1 MGTRSAVSE
10 EPRWQSAWARGAGA
24 TRPRWQSAWARGAGA
39 TRRPW
44 QLEWARAV
52 QSLRSPAGN
61 RHGHAGLGQ
70 RGPAGNRHGH
80 AGLGQR
86 GVHGSW
92 NGHAQCS
99 LGGAPPAIGM
109 GTRGWGNEAAPAIG
123 MGTRGWGNEAT
134 LAVGMGTRS
143 GVEAAAGMGTR
154 SEAPMAIGMGTRSSY
169 AEAPAFGIDAPVQ
182 SFAPAS
188 FAMEAVTVATGQAAG
203 VPRQQGTT
211 VDIVSCCSEGQ
222 AMGQGTMCHR
232 PSAVSPPSP
241 AAPSVSFSP
250 AQASQTTREPFQQMT
265 ADEMLLW
272 QVPKS
277 RRAVQIASRPV
288 YCGEDDWPPEAV
300 PHSFRPS
307 TSAQGPV
314 PVPVRE
320 AQARSPAEE
329 ESEATCSDREPARGF
344 QGTPASCLVS
354 FSPAP
359 RYDPLEAGRRKTVAA
374 EALGVKKTA
383 GRKTVTQAFRRRV
396 LRHHPDKGGNTTDF
410 QAINAAH
417 KLLKSADDDRE

>member
-1 MGTRSAVSE
+1 MGTQGGWGNEASMAAGMGTRSAVSE
-10 EPRWQSAWARGAGA
+10 APLAIGMGTRGWGNEASMAAGMGTRSAVSEAPLAIGMGTRGWGNEASMAAGMG
-24 TRPRWQSAWARGAGA
+24 TRSAVS
-39 TRRPW
+39 
-44 QLEWARAV
+44 E
-52 QSLRSPAGN
+52 
-61 RHGHAGLGQ
+61 
-70 RGPAGNRHGH
+70 
-80 AGLGQR
+80 
-86 GVHGSW
+86 
-92 NGHAQCS
+92 
-99 LGGAPPAIGM
+99 APPAIGM